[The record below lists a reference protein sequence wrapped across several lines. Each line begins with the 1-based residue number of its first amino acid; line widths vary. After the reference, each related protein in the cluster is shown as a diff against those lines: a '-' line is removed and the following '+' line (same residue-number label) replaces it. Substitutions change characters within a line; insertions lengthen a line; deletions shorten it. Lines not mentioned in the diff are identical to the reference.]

1 MSEQSAIQ
9 IRNLQKTF
17 TMGKQ
22 KVHALAGVDLDIAPG
37 SLTVIMGPSGSGKS
51 TLLYLVGG
59 LDRPTSGTIQVN
71 GKFLEKMDE
80 NDLGLFRRKS
90 VGFIFQSFNLIPSMT
105 ALQNVTFPMR
115 FTGISKGERQNRAA
129 RLLSQVGLAKRA
141 LHKPTEL
148 SGGQQQRVAIAR
160 ALVNNPNIILADEPT
175 GNLDTA
181 SGLSI
186 MKLLS
191 RLNQEGRTV
200 IVVTHDIRM
209 CQFASNTI
217 YLLDGLIV
225 SEAEYDAASHF
236 EIPEEE
242 SEEEIL

>member
-1 MSEQSAIQ
+1 MNEQPVIQ
-9 IRNLQKTF
+9 IRNLRKTF

-51 TLLYLVGG
+51 TLLYLLGG

-71 GKFLEKMDE
+71 GRYLDQMDE

-105 ALQNVTFPMR
+105 AMQNVIFPML
-115 FTGISKGERQNRAA
+115 FTGVSNKERQKQASRM
-129 RLLSQVGLAKRA
+129 LSRVGLAKRA
-141 LHKPTEL
+141 LHRPTEL
-148 SGGQQQRVAIAR
+148 SGGQQQRVAVAR
-160 ALVNNPNIILADEPT
+160 ALVNNPPIILADEPT
-175 GNLDTA
+175 GNLDTS
-181 SGLSI
+181 SGFGI

-191 RLNQEGRTV
+191 KLNLEGRTV
-200 IVVTHDIRM
+200 IVVTHDMRM
-209 CQFASNTI
+209 CQFASNII
-217 YLLDGLIV
+217 YLLDGLTV
-225 SEAEYDAASHF
+225 SEAEYETASHF

-242 SEEEIL
+242 PEEV